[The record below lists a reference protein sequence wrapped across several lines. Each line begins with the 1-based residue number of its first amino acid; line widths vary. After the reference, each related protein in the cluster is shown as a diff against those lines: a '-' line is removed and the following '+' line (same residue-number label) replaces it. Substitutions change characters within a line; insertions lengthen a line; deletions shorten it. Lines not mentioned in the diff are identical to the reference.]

1 MGHGRE
7 LEDLREQIRKVTVE
21 IIKLCGKRL
30 SLAEKAGKMKL
41 AKCLPIEDSDVEEEL
56 RQAVLENCHLYCV
69 DSEFGIRLLDLLLEE
84 SKRLQRNIV
93 NQRR

>member
-1 MGHGRE
+1 MGHGTE
-7 LEDLREQIRKVTVE
+7 LEELREQIGKVTVE

-30 SLAEKAGKMKL
+30 SLAERAGEMKL
-41 AKCLPIEDSDVEEEL
+41 AKCLPIEDPDVEEEL

-84 SKRLQRNIV
+84 SKRLQKKIM

>member
-1 MGHGRE
+1 MGHGRD

-30 SLAEKAGKMKL
+30 SLAERVGEMKL

-56 RQAVLENCHLYCV
+56 RQAVLENCHLHCV

>member
-30 SLAEKAGKMKL
+30 SLAERVGEMKL

-56 RQAVLENCHLYCV
+56 RQAVLENCHLYRV
-69 DSEFGIRLLDLLLEE
+69 DPEFGVRLLDLLLEE